1 MDRKAFALA
10 LITSTAAAL
19 AGCSADASDTS
30 AEGSAD
36 LTSFDA
42 VGSNGACASAAPGR
56 SGEFRG
62 ENVRIRF
69 TKSSLGPVAL
79 VEHYDAAT
87 GLFSQ
92 KPDEY
97 QYKQLSDTEVELYY
111 FYTGDRIV
119 PYTVRLDSAGSG
131 GTLTNASYSSG
142 GQSTVAM
149 KCDLRAN
156 APNLKLATKQAVAAP
171 QPITGSFPLPPD
183 TNGGTCTATKL
194 ATNGEVVEVTIRRE
208 GKTLDETLTAH
219 VFAFDA
225 KTNLLAT
232 DYLFD
237 KNAKFSDKETS
248 FSLGSY
254 ADILMKKVDG
264 KQTLVLV
271 SKDAKMKSDLGAEL
285 PLRCDFVK

>member
-10 LITSTAAAL
+10 LITSTAAL
-19 AGCSADASDTS
+19 AGCSADASDAS

-42 VGSNGACASAAPGR
+42 VGSNGACASLAPGR

-62 ENVRIRF
+62 ENVRVRF

-79 VEHYDAAT
+79 VEHYDGAT

-111 FYTGDRIV
+111 FYTGDRMV
-119 PYTVRLDSAGSG
+119 PYTVKLDSSG
-131 GTLTNASYSSG
+131 GGTVTNASYSFG
-142 GQSTVAM
+142 GQSTVSM

-156 APNLKLATKQAVAAP
+156 APSLALATKQAIAAP

-194 ATNGEVVEVTIRRE
+194 ADNGQVVEVTIRRE
-208 GKTLDETLTAH
+208 GRVSDDTMTAH

-237 KNAKFSDKETS
+237 KSAKFTDKETS

-254 ADILMKKVDG
+254 ADIVMKSVGG
-264 KQTLVLV
+264 KQMLVLV
-271 SKDAKMKSDLGAEL
+271 AKDAKMKSDLGAEL